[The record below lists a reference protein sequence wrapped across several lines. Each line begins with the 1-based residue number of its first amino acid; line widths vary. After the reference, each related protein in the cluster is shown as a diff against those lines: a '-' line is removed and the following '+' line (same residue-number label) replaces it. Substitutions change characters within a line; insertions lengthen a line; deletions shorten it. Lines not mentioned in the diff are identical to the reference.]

1 MDETEI
7 VNRCKK
13 GDMKAFSHI
22 YSSYAKRIYD
32 YIYYKT
38 FHRETAEDITSHTF
52 MKALENITGFDPGQG
67 NISSWLYAIARNAVT
82 DHYRKAKKSVNIDD
96 IWDLA
101 GNDDPEV
108 DAINQEAFDTIQDF
122 LKSLTPDKRSIIIMR
137 VWQDMSYKEISRIMG
152 KTEAQCKMTFYRAIE
167 KMKQQ
172 IPAQILLIFLLRL

>member
-22 YSSYAKRIYD
+22 YSSYVKKIYD

-52 MKALENITGFDPGQG
+52 MKALENITGFNPGQG
-67 NISSWLYAIARNAVT
+67 SISSWLYTIARNAVT
-82 DHYRKAKKSVNIDD
+82 DHYRKARKTVNIDD

-101 GNDDPEV
+101 GDDDPEI
-108 DAINQEAFDTIQDF
+108 DAINREAFQRIQDY
-122 LKSLTPDKRSIIIMR
+122 LNSLTPDKRSIIIMR
-137 VWQDMSYKEISRIMG
+137 VWQDMSYKEISRITG

-167 KMKQQ
+167 KLKQQ
-172 IPAQILLIFLLRL
+172 IPASVFLIFLLRL

>member
-1 MDETEI
+1 MDEAEI
-7 VNRCKK
+7 VSRCKK
-13 GDMKAFSHI
+13 GNMKAFSHI
-22 YSSYAKRIYD
+22 YSSNVKKIYD

-52 MKALENITGFDPGQG
+52 MKALENIAGFDPGQG
-67 NISSWLYAIARNAVT
+67 SISSWLYAIARNAVT
-82 DHYRKAKKSVNIDD
+82 DHYRKARKTVNIDD

-101 GNDDPEV
+101 GDDDPEI
-108 DAINQEAFDTIQDF
+108 DAINQEAFDRIQDY

-167 KMKQQ
+167 KLKQQ
-172 IPAQILLIFLLRL
+172 IPASILLIFLLRL